1 MTTFTKLLPSDAQPA
16 QPILARAHDL
26 VLTSAQCAEWPEVF
40 ETAEGPVTVA
50 VEERRPLNIDDVFVD
65 DKGEFWVV
73 RPGVERVL
81 HVSGDMRT
89 LQEAATALISR
100 GVPVAEAPEGFAV
113 LPMPNIA
120 KMLGMIG
127 LDVTE
132 VDEAFVPV
140 RFDLQQGGGCGCG
153 GGGCGCGGHH
163 HEDEGCGCGCGDHHH
178 EDEGCGCGCGDHHHE
193 EESCGCGCGDHH
205 HHHHE
210 GSCGCGDHHH
220 EEESCG
226 CGCGD
231 HHNEE
236 ESCGCGCSDE
246 KEEKA
251 EGSCGCGSK

>member
-26 VLTSAQCAEWPEVF
+26 VLTSAQRAEWPEVF

-153 GGGCGCGGHH
+153 
-163 HEDEGCGCGCGDHHH
+163 CGDHHH